1 MSLDFVHAVGL
12 GLLDTVLE
20 SVAVEVAVA
29 LVPPVTEAVS
39 SSEFVSFDF
48 EPTCMT
54 SFAIRAPM
62 VAPIIAMMTAA
73 IAINIPSGILLD
85 GRLGE
90 LLKVV

>member
-1 MSLDFVHAVGL
+1 
-12 GLLDTVLE
+12 
-20 SVAVEVAVA
+20 
-29 LVPPVTEAVS
+29 
-39 SSEFVSFDF
+39 
-48 EPTCMT
+48 MT

-90 LLKVV
+90 FLKVV